1 VIALLVAQA
10 IAFVVLVTRLLPGR
24 RRPAAIAP
32 RLVDSDDSSVTVI
45 LATLNEAE
53 RIEPCL
59 AGLAAQ
65 GTMLGEIVVVD
76 SRSTDGTSDIV
87 RDAARRDP
95 RIRLVTDDPL
105 PPGWVGKPWALQ
117 YGLQQARGEWIL
129 GIDADTEPNPG
140 LVSAVVAAAREGN
153 YALVSFA
160 PMFADQ
166 TAAEQFLQP
175 ALLRTLIYRGGVVG
189 TDGRPER
196 VLANGQ
202 CFLVR
207 RDTLLRHGGYTIAKR
222 SFADDVT
229 LARHLARQGEHV
241 GFLDGS
247 RLFRVRAYR
256 TAGEMWREWGRSLD
270 LHDASSP
277 WRRWADVVFLILVQ
291 GLPVPIAVV
300 LGFRVAIAGLGP
312 VARALLGLNVAMLVI
327 PILLLLPM
335 AASYERTRPAYWC
348 SWLADPLAALR
359 ILLSMVN
366 RRRSWRGRV
375 YDSALNEPK
384 DGRRIGGRVRDSR
397 LPQG

>member
-1 VIALLVAQA
+1 MIALLVAQA

-24 RRPAAIAP
+24 KRPPPVAP
-32 RLVDSDDSSVTVI
+32 RLVDNDDSSVTVI

-53 RIEPCL
+53 RIGPCL

-65 GTMLGEIVVVD
+65 GKTLGEIIVVD
-76 SRSTDGTSDIV
+76 SRSTDGTPDIV
-87 RDAARRDP
+87 RSAARRDP
-95 RIRLVTDDPL
+95 RMRLVTDDPL

-117 YGLQQARGEWIL
+117 HGLQQARGEWIL
-129 GIDADTEPNPG
+129 GVDADTEPNPG
-140 LVSAVVAAAREGN
+140 LVSAVVAAARDGN

-166 TAAEQFLQP
+166 SAAEQFLQP
-175 ALLRTLIYRGGVVG
+175 ALLRTLIYRGGAVG
-189 TDGRPER
+189 TEGHPER

-207 RDTLLRHGGYTIAKR
+207 RDILLRHGGYTIAKR

-229 LARHLARQGEHV
+229 LARHLARQGERV

-277 WRRWADVVFLILVQ
+277 WRRWADVAFLILVQ
-291 GLPVPIAVV
+291 SLPLPSAVV
-300 LGFRVAIAGLGP
+300 LGLRLAIAGLGP
-312 VARALLGLNVAMLVI
+312 VARALLVLNVAMLVV

-366 RRRSWRGRV
+366 RRRSWRGRA
-375 YDSALNEPK
+375 YSGSFNEKK
-384 DGRRIGGRVRDSR
+384 DERRIGGGVRDSR